1 MIWWSSTEQN
11 GGPKMNCPL
20 LSARNGIT
28 ALVPVPSNSKVF
40 ADRNGERAHLIII
53 KDCAECCNQTT
64 ATTA

>member
-1 MIWWSSTEQN
+1 
-11 GGPKMNCPL
+11 MNCPL

>member
-1 MIWWSSTEQN
+1 MVVNRTERGLVMSN
-11 GGPKMNCPL
+11 L
-20 LSARNGIT
+20 FLASRNGIT

-40 ADRNGERAHLIII
+40 ADRNGERAHLIID